1 MMEEEKMPRGKMKV
15 VYVAPNEKDA
25 QGYAKLLQE
34 AGLKTKIKQEGEKF
48 MVYSDGKIVMVPK
61 AVRF

>member
-1 MMEEEKMPRGKMKV
+1 MMEEEKMPKSKMKV
-15 VYVAPNEKDA
+15 VYVAPSERDA
-25 QGYAKLLQE
+25 EGYARLLRE

-48 MVYSDGKIVMVPK
+48 VVYSDGKIVMVPK